1 MFDAFTGSVRGSY
14 CSYNHLDEVISAY
27 CLAFTL
33 DGSKLYSG
41 FNQQIRV
48 FDIDRP
54 GRSAEQRPT
63 MTIHGGINGII
74 SCIAFSPT
82 QNDIYALGSYN
93 KTVALYATDGSVVCV
108 LQGQCGGVTHIA
120 FSPDGN
126 RLYSG
131 GRKDCEILCWDV
143 REPGRV
149 LFKAVREVETN
160 QRIYF
165 DLDRSGHYLASGH
178 HSGHVT
184 IWDTENSS
192 PSTDC
197 QDNIAQCVKEF
208 SAHKDTVNGVSF
220 HPFLPILGTAC
231 GQRQFCFDSDGS
243 LNDSEM
249 ACSVEEN
256 AVCLW
261 SLV

>member
-165 DLDRSGHYLASGH
+165 DLDR
-178 HSGHVT
+178 
-184 IWDTENSS
+184 
-192 PSTDC
+192 
-197 QDNIAQCVKEF
+197 
-208 SAHKDTVNGVSF
+208 
-220 HPFLPILGTAC
+220 
-231 GQRQFCFDSDGS
+231 
-243 LNDSEM
+243 
-249 ACSVEEN
+249 
-256 AVCLW
+256 
-261 SLV
+261 